1 MKVKKINNINVLLN
15 NTKQFHENMISIVF
29 RMPLTKEN
37 ITGAFLL
44 SEIIDATNEEYKT
57 KRELNIALK
66 KLYGTRLNV
75 DVETIGNYR
84 IIKIKIRYVNDL
96 VNEYNLLEPSLK
108 LLASFFTNPNIKN
121 GKWNKKVFDSAKA
134 QVKNDIITI
143 KEDTA
148 LYALNLA
155 SQMIGKGSIF
165 EAQMYGE
172 IDELKKFNRENIV
185 TNFNKLLKESE
196 VTIIG
201 TGYFNEDKYYSLIKE
216 YFNEFNDVKFKL
228 PLVFKNDE
236 YQDKFKQKNE
246 LADVN
251 QTRLVVGY
259 KIKPMTKFES
269 QYVLPCLNGIFGVP
283 FQDSKLW
290 NKIRKD
296 NGLAYDIS
304 SLVNASRHNLFV
316 DAGIDSKNAV
326 KTIELVEQ
334 SLVEVKQGEF
344 TKAQMNAA
352 ITAYINRIDRIN
364 DNISSLNTAEYLQ
377 LIWFP
382 DDAKTK
388 KEKIK
393 KVTKE
398 DIVKLAK
405 KCVPDSIL
413 VLGGKL

>member
-185 TNFNKLLKESE
+185 TYFNKVLKESE

-201 TGYFNEDKYYSLIKE
+201 TGYFNEDKYYLLIKE

-228 PLVFKNDE
+228 PLVFKNDI
-236 YQDKFKQKNE
+236 YQDEFKQKNE

-259 KIKPMTKFES
+259 KIKPMTRFES
-269 QYVLPCLNGIFGVP
+269 QYVLSCLNNIFGAP
-283 FQDSKLW
+283 LQDSKMW
-290 NKIRKD
+290 KKIREEK
-296 NGLAYDIS
+296 GLAYHVS
-304 SLVNASRHNLFV
+304 SSVNASRHNLFAQ
-316 DAGIDSKNAV
+316 AGIEYGNVAATV
-326 KTIELVEQ
+326 KLTRE
-334 SLVEVKQGEF
+334 SLEEIKKGDF
-344 TKAQMNAA
+344 TKVQLKAA
-352 ITAYINRIDRIN
+352 ISEYINRVDRIN
-364 DNISSLNTAEYLQ
+364 DNISSLNTQQYLQ

-382 DDAKTK
+382 DDTKTK
-388 KEKIK
+388 KQKIK
-393 KVTKE
+393 QVTKE
-398 DIVKLAK
+398 DVVKLAK
-405 KCVPDSIL
+405 KCVPDSVL
-413 VLGGKL
+413 VLGGES